1 MAGVDVQAF
10 CQANIEDNTD
20 RAAWGLR
27 LRADMLATC
36 AGQDM
41 RLCSQPYTDQI
52 IARERADQQALQ
64 FDLRNQAAAPQTR
77 FLKETAAQQKTSA
90 AYMALRGVADTPEA
104 IANEIYQN
112 CLTQIA
118 TDLRAAQQA
127 NATGQQV
134 APLCSSLSDQD
145 PGYIARCCTPDCY
158 CDVYC
163 Q

>member
-118 TDLRAAQQA
+118 TDLRVEHGDPAAQQS
-127 NATGQQV
+127 
-134 APLCSSLSDQD
+134 APLCSNLSDQD